1 MKKLLMV
8 LALLS
13 LCTVSV
19 VAQSNSVQISDEK
32 KSEFSY
38 VNLPILKVYEGKD
51 AYVVLYQKNKVG
63 IGKTTIPKK
72 WAKGNTENPKKLKF
86 RNTRVAENAYMCVIK
101 KGGEFHRVV
110 LTLPMSKL
118 NSIWGVADY
127 HKEIE
132 GSDKDTLEE
141 LDLY

>member
-1 MKKLLMV
+1 MKKLLLI
-8 LALLS
+8 LALFS
-13 LCTVSV
+13 AFTFTVA
-19 VAQSNSVQISDEK
+19 AQNNGEEK
-32 KSEFSY
+32 DSAKWSEMSY

-63 IGKTTIPKK
+63 IGKTVIPKK
-72 WAKGNTENPKKLKF
+72 WAKGSPDEPRKLKF
-86 RNTRVAENAYMCVIK
+86 RNTRVAEGAYMSVQK

-118 NSIWGVADY
+118 NPIWGVADY

-141 LDLY
+141 LDL

>member
-1 MKKLLMV
+1 MKKLFLI
-8 LALLS
+8 LAIFS
-13 LCTVSV
+13 AFTFTVA
-19 VAQSNSVQISDEK
+19 AQNNGEEKNEAKWSNM
-32 KSEFSY
+32 SY

-63 IGKTTIPKK
+63 IGKTVVPKK
-72 WAKGNTENPKKLKF
+72 WAHGTPEQPRKLKF
-86 RNTRVAENAYMCVIK
+86 RNTRVAEGAYMSVQK
-101 KGGEFHRVV
+101 KDGEFLRVV

-118 NSIWGVADY
+118 NPIWGVADY

-141 LDLY
+141 LDL

>member
-13 LCTVSV
+13 LCTVNV
-19 VAQSNSVQISDEK
+19 IAQSNAVHISDEK

-38 VNLPILKVYEGKD
+38 VNLPIVKVYEGKD

-72 WAKGNTENPKKLKF
+72 WVKGNPESPKKLKF
-86 RNTRVAENAYMCVIK
+86 RNTKVADNAYMCVVYK
-101 KGGEFHRVV
+101 NGEFKRVV
-110 LTLPMSKL
+110 LTLPMSKQ

-132 GSDKDTLEE
+132 GSDKDTMEE
-141 LDLY
+141 LDLF